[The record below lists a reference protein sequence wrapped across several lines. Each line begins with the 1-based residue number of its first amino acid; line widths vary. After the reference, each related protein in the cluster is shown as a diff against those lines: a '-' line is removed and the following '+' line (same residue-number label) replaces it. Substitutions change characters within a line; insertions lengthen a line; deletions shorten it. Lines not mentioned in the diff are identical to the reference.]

1 MTCPRCGRPQPP
13 SDAPGAPRAG
23 ATRYCVHCG
32 RVLTGV
38 RWVALPPDALRP
50 REPRRRRRPY
60 AGPPRYAATPRWS
73 LRTWMPA
80 PLPGAEGPLPGP
92 VPRTPDEVLRRTAG
106 LLGRLARV
114 TAVLAVLA
122 AVAEAWRYGLL
133 VASRSAALSPAPLAF
148 SDAFVTLVGLL
159 APVAALATGA
169 LFLRWLAL
177 SREIAATI
185 SGTRPARRTWAVVLG
200 SVLPGPNLTV
210 PGAAL
215 TEVEHAAS
223 GLPAD
228 TRPHPSRPV
237 VRWWLAWDASVVL
250 GVAAVLRGLG
260 PSTQAMADAVLLHAL
275 ADVAAGVAAWATV
288 RVVTHLTELLA
299 PELRPAGRE
308 SVVSVG
314 RESASDADEEPDAG
328 SGAAEDG
335 VAAGGGRGRG
345 VGADVG

>member
-1 MTCPRCGRPQPP
+1 VICPRCGRPQPP
-13 SDAPGAPRAG
+13 VDAPGAPRSG

-32 RVLTGV
+32 RVLAGV

-50 REPRRRRRPY
+50 REPRRARRPY

-73 LRTWMPA
+73 LRAWMPA
-80 PLPGAEGPLPGP
+80 PDPGAEGALPALP
-92 VPRTPDEVLRRTAG
+92 PRDPEDVLRRTADVLVRVATVTLVLVG
-106 LLGRLARV
+106 LG
-114 TAVLAVLA
+114 

-133 VASRSAALSPAPLAF
+133 VASRSSALSAGPLAV
-148 SDAFVTLVGLL
+148 SDGLVTLVGLL

-169 LFLRWLAL
+169 LFLRWLHL
-177 SREIAATI
+177 GREIAATYTA
-185 SGTRPARRTWAVVLG
+185 TRPARRMWAVVVG

-215 TEVEHAAS
+215 TELEHTAS
-223 GLPAD
+223 TLPAD
-228 TRPHPSRPV
+228 TRPWPSPV
-237 VRWWLAWDASVVL
+237 VRRWWVAWDASVVL

-260 PSTQAMADAVLLHAL
+260 ASTQALADSVLLHAI
-275 ADVAAGVAAWATV
+275 ADVAAAVAAWATI

-308 SVVSVG
+308 AVVGVNP
-314 RESASDADEEPDAG
+314 SADPGPEGPGG

-335 VAAGGGRGRG
+335 VAAGGGRSGG
-345 VGADVG
+345 VATEVG